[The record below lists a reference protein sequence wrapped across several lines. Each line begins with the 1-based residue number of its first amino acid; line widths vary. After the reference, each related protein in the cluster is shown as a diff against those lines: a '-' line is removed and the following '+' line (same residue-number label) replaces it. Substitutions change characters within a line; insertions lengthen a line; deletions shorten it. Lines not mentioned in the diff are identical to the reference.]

1 MGDYDAAIYRSAI
14 SGAIVAGG
22 ESARFS
28 GQPKGLFTVGGVRII
43 DRVAVALRGVVRD
56 IVLVANQPDAS
67 QWLRD
72 VPIETDQRT
81 ERGSLVGLETA
92 VRHARGPVLVV
103 AWDMPFVTPE
113 LLALVVNGLTARV
126 SAVVPDGPRGPEPM
140 CALYTSRCL
149 PAIEHGIERGDMR
162 LASFVLRLPGVVRI
176 PLDRVSAV
184 GDPARLFFNVNDR
197 HDLELAEQMAKT
209 R

>member
-1 MGDYDAAIYRSAI
+1 VGDRDAVSDRSAI

-43 DRVAVALRGVVRD
+43 DRVAAALRGVVED
-56 IVLVANQPDAS
+56 IVLVANQPDAT

-72 VPIETDQRT
+72 VPVEPDQRT

-92 VRHARGPVLVV
+92 VRHAPGPVLVV
-103 AWDMPFVTPE
+103 AWDMPFVTSNV
-113 LLALVVNGLTARV
+113 LALVVNGLTARA

-140 CALYTSRCL
+140 CALYTPRCL
-149 PAIEHGIERGDMR
+149 PAMERAIERGDMR
-162 LASFVLRLPGVVRI
+162 LASFVRRLPGVVRI

-184 GDPARLFFNVNDR
+184 GNPAQLFFNVNDR
-197 HDLELAEQMAKT
+197 HDLELAERMART
-209 R
+209 Q